1 MRGDDDKSGEEGKDE
16 SSEEEVEPRPPFVRT
31 EGQSQAFLARTR
43 EFLGELAEA
52 REGSAEEDEEQEI
65 TLEEDEG
72 GEEQLGAG
80 SLVSSPGH
88 LPPGPPSPRP
98 AQVIR

>member
-1 MRGDDDKSGEEGKDE
+1 M
-16 SSEEEVEPRPPFVRT
+16 EPRPPFVRT

-43 EFLGELAEA
+43 EFLGDLAEA
-52 REGSAEEDEEQEI
+52 REGSAEEGEEQEI

-80 SLVSSPGH
+80 SLVSQATYPRAR
-88 LPPGPPSPRP
+88 PRP
-98 AQVIR
+98 ALPRLLDNIGRHSAVHCTA